1 MSRTATLRSI
11 TGDIDEIALFAA
23 LRAGIRRSG
32 GGDGITALFAFPVSQ
47 VTLGAYIPY
56 EPSVCSIAAVRTNI
70 LFSFFF
76 HFSIP
81 FNFLIQCTPLEYLLQ
96 NIAGT
101 GQQHHY
107 NCVNADRYASEMK
120 NYPIHPVL
128 EEKAHHRRKKSSPFR
143 PIINT
148 PATIMA

>member
-96 NIAGT
+96 NIAGA
-101 GQQHHY
+101 GQQHHN

-120 NYPIHPVL
+120 NYPSGAGRKRHTTG
-128 EEKAHHRRKKSSPFR
+128 EKKQSV
-143 PIINT
+143 
-148 PATIMA
+148 